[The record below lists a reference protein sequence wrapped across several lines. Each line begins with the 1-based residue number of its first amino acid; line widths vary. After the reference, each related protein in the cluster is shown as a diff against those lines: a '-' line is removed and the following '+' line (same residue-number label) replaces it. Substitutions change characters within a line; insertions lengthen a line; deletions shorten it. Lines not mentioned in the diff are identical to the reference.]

1 MTGYL
6 YKIKKIVISVDRKKY
21 TKNEINISDKVMLI
35 NYSKPGK
42 TNGKITIS
50 MKNPEKDIKI
60 IKYGGDNN
68 ILEFDWADKDEFW
81 GKTLRFKIE
90 FERPIDGDRTYFAL
104 IKKLDF
110 NEKSNKPKKSIKR
123 AKSSRRQKTK
133 KKKIY

>member
-42 TNGKITIS
+42 TNEKITIS

-68 ILEFDWADKDEFW
+68 ILEFDWVDKDGFW

-110 NEKSNKPKKSIKR
+110 NKKSNKPKKSMKR
-123 AKSSRRQKTK
+123 AKNNRRQKTK
-133 KKKIY
+133 KKKY